1 MDIIGETNFDFLGK
15 RKEATIFSIGFIL
28 IGVVAVFAVALG
40 KANMGNDFTGGVA
53 VQFRF
58 EKPFEIDKVR
68 DIITG
73 GGFES
78 ADLQE
83 ITTGNKLLVKVK
95 SFDGEMGEVAEK
107 LKSVVTKG
115 LNDNPYVID
124 MINEVGPTVGDKL
137 KKDALKAIAMA
148 LFCILL
154 YVGLRFEFRFGIAA
168 VGATFHDVL
177 VVLGLVFLLG
187 VEIDLLV
194 VTALLTLSGYSLN
207 DTVVVFDRIRENIN
221 RYGADDSVY
230 LLNKSINEVLR
241 RTVVTSGTT
250 LIVLIS
256 LIFFGGEV
264 IFNFAITLALGVIVG
279 TYSSIFVASPILLL
293 WKRKFVVAEEIKS
306 GV

>member
-15 RKEATIFSIGFIL
+15 KKEAMIFSVGFIL
-28 IGVVAVFAVALG
+28 IGFIAVIAVATG

-58 EKPFEIDKVR
+58 EQPFEIDKVR
-68 DIITG
+68 DIITD

-95 SFDGEMGEVAEK
+95 SFDGEMGEVAGK
-107 LKSVVTKG
+107 LKSVVTEG
-115 LNDNPYVID
+115 LSGNPYVID

-177 VVLGLVFLLG
+177 VVLGIVFLLG

-250 LIVLIS
+250 LIVLVA
-256 LIFFGGEV
+256 LIFLGGEV

-293 WKRKFVVAEEIKS
+293 WKKKFFVAEEIKS